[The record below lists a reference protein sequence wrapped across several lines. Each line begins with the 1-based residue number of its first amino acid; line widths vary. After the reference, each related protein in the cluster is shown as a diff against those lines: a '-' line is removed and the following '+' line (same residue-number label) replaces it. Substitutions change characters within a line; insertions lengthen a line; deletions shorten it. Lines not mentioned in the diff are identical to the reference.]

1 MAITPFPRSDAG
13 RTSGVP
19 AKGRDALRGIEPV
32 TAARF
37 AAHFAPMRG
46 RLYFCMSGFALA
58 AAE

>member
-19 AKGRDALRGIEPV
+19 AKGRDALHGIEPV
-32 TAARF
+32 TAAR
-37 AAHFAPMRG
+37 FAPMRG